1 VEDWVLIA
9 LVGFA
14 VGLVVGRWWW
24 TLFVAPI
31 PVPRY
36 EAAVRRLNWQRLLS
50 AGYTLTR
57 ELP

>member
-31 PVPRY
+31 PSR
-36 EAAVRRLNWQRLLS
+36 ATRLPS
-50 AGYTLTR
+50 GD
-57 ELP
+57 